1 MPEIKGHL
9 SLLSTSAI
17 VAILVIISCDSSNAY
32 SNRLLRFARNDPKWR
47 LPKWQ
52 NLLDL
57 LTFKRSGGD
66 VSPSEDVTDE
76 EVSTII
82 DEALQRPFIK
92 RGSMRLRRLR
102 RADRLQSLKRSDRL
116 QRLRREDG
124 DTPEGAPEVDMN
136 MHPAI
141 TWRHGQGMME

>member
-1 MPEIKGHL
+1 MDL
-9 SLLSTSAI
+9 F
-17 VAILVIISCDSSNAY
+17 II
-32 SNRLLRFARNDPKWR
+32 
-47 LPKWQ
+47 
-52 NLLDL
+52 
-57 LTFKRSGGD
+57 
-66 VSPSEDVTDE
+66 VTDE

-124 DTPEGAPEVDMN
+124 DTPEGAPEGNCNFLCNLIFDFLARIINNMNYILSVLSIYSFLPSSFSLVDMS